1 MVDRAFV
8 LGLSGVQGADKM
20 TMTRRLMQDYP
31 KADLLRHDDYQ
42 TITRM
47 SSAETRAWFDRGADP
62 NEFALTE
69 LVDELARRARIP
81 GDVRPRPLLLFET
94 PLGRRH
100 HATGAFIDFLVWID
114 TPFDVALSRT
124 LLRFID
130 QAQRDAAPNAKA
142 DFLKWLR
149 NYLARYEG
157 LRAMYVVQRDALLP
171 SADLVVGD
179 GEPVEVSVERIRKA
193 LLERGVACEP

>member
-1 MVDRAFV
+1 MVERAFV
-8 LGLSGVQGADKM
+8 LGLSGVHGADKM
-20 TMTRRLMQDYP
+20 TLTRRLMQDYP
-31 KADLLRHDDYQ
+31 TADLLRHDDYQ

-69 LVDELARRARIP
+69 LVEELTRRTRIR
-81 GDVRPRPLLLFET
+81 GGARPRPLLLFDT

-124 LLRFID
+124 LLRFVD
-130 QAQRDAAPNAKA
+130 QAQRDAAPNAKS

-149 NYLARYEG
+149 NYLTRYEG

-171 SADLVVGD
+171 SADLVLDG
-179 GEPVEVSVERIRKA
+179 GEPVETSVARIRKA
-193 LLERGVACEP
+193 LLERGVEA

>member
-1 MVDRAFV
+1 MVERAFV
-8 LGLSGVQGADKM
+8 LGLSGVHGADKM
-20 TMTRRLMQDYP
+20 TPTRRLMQAYP

-69 LVDELARRARIP
+69 LVEELARRTRIR
-81 GDVRPRPLLLFET
+81 GDVRRRPLLLFET

-100 HATGAFIDFLVWID
+100 HGTGAFIDFLVWID

-124 LLRFID
+124 LLRFVD

-157 LRAMYVVQRDALLP
+157 LRAMYVVQREALLP
-171 SADLVVGD
+171 SADLVLEG
-179 GEPVEVSVERIRKA
+179 GEAVETSVARVRAA
-193 LLERGVACEP
+193 LLERGVACE

>member
-1 MVDRAFV
+1 MVERAFV
-8 LGLSGVQGADKM
+8 LGLSGVHGADKM
-20 TMTRRLMQDYP
+20 TLTRRLMQDYP

-69 LVDELARRARIP
+69 LVEELARRTRIR
-81 GDVRPRPLLLFET
+81 GDVRRRPLLLFET

-124 LLRFID
+124 LLRFVD
-130 QAQRDAAPNAKA
+130 QAQRDAAPNAKS

-149 NYLARYEG
+149 NYLARYES
-157 LRAMYVVQRDALLP
+157 LRAMYVVQREALLP
-171 SADLVVGD
+171 SADLVLEG
-179 GEPVEVSVERIRKA
+179 GEAVETSVARVRAA
-193 LLERGVACEP
+193 LLERGVACE

>member
-1 MVDRAFV
+1 MVERAFV
-8 LGLSGVQGADKM
+8 LGLSGVHGADKM
-20 TMTRRLMQDYP
+20 TLTRRLMQDYP

-69 LVDELARRARIP
+69 LVEELTRRTRIR
-81 GDVRPRPLLLFET
+81 GDVRRRPLLLFET

-124 LLRFID
+124 LLRFVD
-130 QAQRDAAPNAKA
+130 QAQRDAAPNAKS

-149 NYLARYEG
+149 NYLARYES
-157 LRAMYVVQRDALLP
+157 LRAMYVVQREALLP
-171 SADLVVGD
+171 SADLVLEG
-179 GEPVEVSVERIRKA
+179 GEAVETSVARVRAA
-193 LLERGVACEP
+193 LLERGVACE

>member
-42 TITRM
+42 TITQM

-69 LVDELARRARIP
+69 LVDELTRRARIP

-193 LLERGVACEP
+193 LLERGVACE

>member
-1 MVDRAFV
+1 MVERAFV
-8 LGLSGVQGADKM
+8 LGLSGVHGADKM
-20 TMTRRLMQDYP
+20 TLTRRLMQDYP

-69 LVDELARRARIP
+69 LVEELTRRTRIR
-81 GDVRPRPLLLFET
+81 GDVRRRPLLLFET

-124 LLRFID
+124 LLRFVD
-130 QAQRDAAPNAKA
+130 QAQRDAAPNAKS

-157 LRAMYVVQRDALLP
+157 LRAMYVVQREALLP
-171 SADLVVGD
+171 SADLVLEG
-179 GEPVEVSVERIRKA
+179 GEAVETSVARVRAA
-193 LLERGVACEP
+193 LLERGVACE

>member
-1 MVDRAFV
+1 MVERAFV
-8 LGLSGVQGADKM
+8 LGLSGVHGADKM
-20 TMTRRLMQDYP
+20 TLTRRLMQEYP

-69 LVDELARRARIP
+69 LVEELTRRTRIR
-81 GDVRPRPLLLFET
+81 GDVRRRPLLLFET

-100 HATGAFIDFLVWID
+100 HATGAFIDLLVWID

-124 LLRFID
+124 LLRFVD
-130 QAQRDAAPNAKA
+130 QAQRDAAPNAKS

-157 LRAMYVVQRDALLP
+157 LRAMYVVQREALLP
-171 SADLVVGD
+171 SADLVLD
-179 GEPVEVSVERIRKA
+179 GGEAVETSVARVRAA
-193 LLERGVACEP
+193 LLERGVACE